1 MELIKWKV
9 KTPNKL
15 SIKLIEEHK
24 NQNVKLEDI
33 NRLHRLGN
41 PKKSRHAKP

>member
-9 KTPNKL
+9 KTPNEL
-15 SIKLIEEHK
+15 SIKVIEEHT

-41 PKKSRHAKP
+41 PKKSKHDKP